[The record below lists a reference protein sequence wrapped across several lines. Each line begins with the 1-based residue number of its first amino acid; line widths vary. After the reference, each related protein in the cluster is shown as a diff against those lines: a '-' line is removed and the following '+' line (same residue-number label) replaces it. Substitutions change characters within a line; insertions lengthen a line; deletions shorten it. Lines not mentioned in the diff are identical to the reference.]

1 MQEKSLFLQYADVIS
16 QGKWASFLE
25 TQPFATVAGELE
37 ALCHAALLSRNSFQA
52 VEFLQA
58 LLYHATLNS
67 LTPEK
72 VALLKS
78 TLQRAEAVKEAG
90 GWQKITEK
98 QQEKA
103 LHPTFP
109 IGTFPPVIEEY
120 LDLSLIHISEPTRPY

>member
-58 LLYHATLNS
+58 LRDNATLNP

-90 GWQKITEK
+90 G
-98 QQEKA
+98 
-103 LHPTFP
+103 
-109 IGTFPPVIEEY
+109 
-120 LDLSLIHISEPTRPY
+120 